1 MKTQSNISLVTEWIL
16 KIAIVFF
23 LFKIFYYNQE
33 SSFFESKFISGLL
46 GVLKFILF
54 IGISMGV
61 VLVKK
66 NNFKIVGFLII
77 FIGSL
82 YFLLTIISESLI
94 SFKYVEYILLM
105 AISIYYLLRKAKPK
119 KKKIK

>member
-16 KIAIVFF
+16 KITIVLF

-54 IGISMGV
+54 IAISMGV